1 MPACFHLSPRTPILS
16 SALTSPNIRMDDAE
30 YRTYKVLKASVKLQN
45 QERKQE
51 LKAAEKKRKEIE
63 GETSFQDSMVIK
75 AKRGLKKVVMF

>member
-16 SALTSPNIRMDDAE
+16 SALTSPNIRMDEAE
-30 YRTYKVLKASVKLQN
+30 YRTYKLLKASVKRQD
-45 QERKQE
+45 QEKKQD

-63 GETSFQDSMVIK
+63 GETSLQDSMANK

>member
-16 SALTSPNIRMDDAE
+16 SALTSPNIRMDEAE
-30 YRTYKVLKASVKLQN
+30 YRTYKLLKAHVKLQN

-51 LKAAEKKRKEIE
+51 LRTAEKKRKEIE
-63 GETSFQDSMVIK
+63 RETSFQDSMANR